1 MAPPDVQLAERQA
14 GHRTGPREAPE
25 KRRDREI
32 RHRTQK
38 TVQEDG
44 RGRREHRV
52 IEVRSPAIVM
62 RSQMK
67 REPKMLRN
75 VIEKRRRK
83 ISGDERDYESD
94 SKIRCGG
101 DLVV

>member
-14 GHRTGPREAPE
+14 GHRTRPRDAPKE
-25 KRRDREI
+25 RCDREI
-32 RHRTQK
+32 RQRAQK
-38 TVQEDG
+38 TVEEDG

-67 REPKMLRN
+67 REPKMLWN
-75 VIEKRRRK
+75 MIEKRRRK
-83 ISGDERDYESD
+83 ISGDERDDESD

-101 DLVV
+101 DLVM